1 LRITVEKENVSK
13 TVPLEKIFYF
23 YDGIGK
29 YTGKNA
35 ASLREFAEKVNEVDE
50 KSLEFHLQRRDF
62 ENWISEALK
71 EDELAKQISE
81 IRESNTTGRELRE
94 RLYLIV
100 SRRLEQLTKTTAR
113 VSNAS
118 TSVSSSSE
126 KQFTLE
132 ELKQNNGKNG
142 KPAYVAFKGKVYD
155 VSDDFLWVEGDHQFE
170 HSAGQDLTEAM
181 QHAPHIEDVLE
192 RSPIKII
199 GVLVK

>member
-1 LRITVEKENVSK
+1 MVEKENVSK
-13 TVPLEKIFYF
+13 TVPPEKIFYF

-35 ASLREFAEKVNEVDE
+35 ASLKEFGEKVKEVDE

-62 ENWISEALK
+62 ENWISGALK
-71 EDELAKQISE
+71 EDELAKQVTE

-100 SRRLEQLTKTTAR
+100 ARRLEQLTKTPAL
-113 VSNAS
+113 VSYVP
-118 TSVSSSSE
+118 TSVLPSSE

-132 ELKQNNGKNG
+132 ELKQNDGKNG
-142 KPAYVAFKGKVYD
+142 KPAYIAFKGKVYD
-155 VSDDFLWVEGDHQFE
+155 VSDDFLWVEGDHQGE

-181 QHAPHIEDVLE
+181 QHAPHMEDVLE
-192 RSPIKII
+192 RSHMKII
-199 GVLVK
+199 GILVK

>member
-1 LRITVEKENVSK
+1 MVEKENVSK
-13 TVPLEKIFYF
+13 TVPPEKIFHF

-50 KSLEFHLQRRDF
+50 KSLEFHLQRKDF
-62 ENWISEALK
+62 ENWISGALK
-71 EDELAKQISE
+71 EDELAKQVSE

-100 SRRLEQLTKTTAR
+100 SRRLDQSTKTTAP

-118 TSVSSSSE
+118 TSLSSNSE

-132 ELKQNNGKNG
+132 ELKQNDGKNG
-142 KPAYVAFKGKVYD
+142 KLAYVAFKGKVYD
-155 VSDDFLWVEGDHQFE
+155 FLWVEGDHQGE
-170 HSAGQDLTEAM
+170 HSAGQDLTEAIK
-181 QHAPHIEDVLE
+181 HAPHMEDVLE
-192 RSPIKII
+192 RPPIRII

>member
-118 TSVSSSSE
+118 TSVSSKPRRKRTEFGE
-126 KQFTLE
+126 KRLQR
-132 ELKQNNGKNG
+132 KNTSCTCNATYKRATATVG
-142 KPAYVAFKGKVYD
+142 LQSRMFIATAYT
-155 VSDDFLWVEGDHQFE
+155 SC
-170 HSAGQDLTEAM
+170 
-181 QHAPHIEDVLE
+181 
-192 RSPIKII
+192 
-199 GVLVK
+199 